1 MSQTLHR
8 PLPARV
14 WAFLAALL
22 IASGM
27 ILAAAS
33 PASAHDELL
42 GSDPAADGTLEA
54 LPAELT
60 LTFSAEIAD
69 DEGASVVEVMDA
81 SGASLADGAPT
92 VRDNVLTQPLA
103 GEASGAVKVLWKVVS
118 SDGHPISG
126 EFTFAVEGAPAPA
139 PTETTVPTPT
149 ETAAPSESAGPT
161 PTPTVTNG
169 PVADDA
175 STALP
180 WIIAGVL
187 ALALIGAV
195 VYLLVSRSRR
205 EKALANGSTDRAA
218 DAPGPDSEPPV
229 DR

>member
-1 MSQTLHR
+1 MKSDQTG
-8 PLPARV
+8 
-14 WAFLAALL
+14 FTL
-22 IASGM
+22 IELMIVVAIIA
-27 ILAAAS
+27 ILAA
-33 PASAHDELL
+33 
-42 GSDPAADGTLEA
+42 
-54 LPAELT
+54 
-60 LTFSAEIAD
+60 IAIAQYQD
-69 DEGASVVEVMDA
+69 YAIRAQISE
-81 SGASLADGAPT
+81 GASLADGAPT

-126 EFTFAVEGAPAPA
+126 EFTFTVEGAPAPA

-161 PTPTVTNG
+161 PTVTNE
-169 PVADDA
+169 PVADDG